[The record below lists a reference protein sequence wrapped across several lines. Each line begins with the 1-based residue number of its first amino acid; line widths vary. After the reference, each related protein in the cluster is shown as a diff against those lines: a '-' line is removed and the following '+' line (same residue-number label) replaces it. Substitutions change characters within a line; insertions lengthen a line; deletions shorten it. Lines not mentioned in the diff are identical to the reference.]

1 MRNLHTSTI
10 LTNALNRSQTRCVSS
25 TGPNWPLS
33 GILTQ
38 RCLATEI
45 HSVSES
51 FSGMRRRRSAR
62 KPFLPAGL
70 QTLQRVPRVSDRA
83 TLRMP
88 RPCQRAL
95 KTAYLHFISGPELP
109 SRVIAAAMR
118 LLDAA
123 AKIHISLNPPKT
135 ETIKIE
141 MILISTDKVI
151 ASQQEGGD
159 EINGCHQ
166 RNFGRRE
173 RCQHLAARAEVA
185 SHHLH
190 TASSEQTQEAAAL
203 PSS

>member
-1 MRNLHTSTI
+1 
-10 LTNALNRSQTRCVSS
+10 
-25 TGPNWPLS
+25 
-33 GILTQ
+33 
-38 RCLATEI
+38 
-45 HSVSES
+45 
-51 FSGMRRRRSAR
+51 MRRRRSKEVISAC
-62 KPFLPAGL
+62 GH
-70 QTLQRVPRVSDRA
+70 QTLQRVPRVSDWA

-95 KTAYLHFISGPELP
+95 KTPYLHFIFGPELP

-118 LLDAA
+118 LLYAA
-123 AKIHISLNPPKT
+123 AKTYISLNPPKT
-135 ETIKIE
+135 KAIKIE

-166 RNFGRRE
+166 RNFGRQE

-190 TASSEQTQEAAAL
+190 TASSEQTQEAAAT
-203 PSS
+203 PSSWYTDCTVFMSFRQKNKN